1 MTMFELAD
9 IRPRLRGWLHLGM
22 VPLVLA
28 GTVVLLASTS
38 TGAAGKT
45 SIAVFGGCLLGLY
58 GTSGMYHTW
67 RWPAKVRTVLARVD
81 TAMIVL
87 LIAGT
92 FTPIAFHT
100 LDGAWRVWSLVVAW
114 FVAVVGATLA
124 ASPLKAPRWLGT
136 VGYIA
141 FGWLGVVPLIK
152 IGQALP
158 LAGSGLIALGGIL
171 YTLGGVVYA
180 RRRPDPWPRWFG
192 FHEVFHL
199 LVIAGT
205 ICHYLAIWGY
215 VL

>member
-38 TGAAGKT
+38 TGAAGKA

-67 RWPAKVRTVLARVD
+67 RWPAKVRTVLGRVD

-114 FVAVVGATLA
+114 LVAVVGATLA